1 MKRIFFLLLLGMI
14 VSCKSEP
21 KQEKVQKEEVV
32 HQQDSLDKIATKQ
45 FRDFKVTDAKVIQ
58 NKTIWAAF
66 EEDFKKFTE
75 VEYQKLRPVLLE
87 REISE
92 IHRLLNDG
100 TLSYEELV
108 LFYLYRI
115 RKYDRENDTSLNSV
129 IAINPDVV
137 KQARLL
143 DEKEHEMVSENSMYG
158 IPVLVKDNVNTSKM
172 STTAGAIAMMNNK
185 TEDAFVITKLKE
197 RGALILGKANLSEW
211 AYFFCGD
218 CPSGYSA
225 VGGQTFN
232 PYGRKKFDTGG
243 SSSGSGVA
251 VAANFCAVAIG
262 TETAGSILSPASQNA
277 VVGLKPTIGLISRGG
292 IVPISSTLDTPGP
305 MGRKV
310 KDVAIMLTAMVGED
324 QEDPATLL
332 GGKRKQKTYYEGFD
346 TASVK
351 GKRFGVLK
359 SLVEDS
365 LYQNATK
372 VIEELGGTLVVVEEE
387 KVELPG
393 FLRLL
398 NLDMKKDLEVYLSIY
413 GGKDVKIKNVEDVIL
428 FNEKDTLIRAPY
440 GQALLKGVVADSAST
455 EELLSI
461 KEKLK
466 TEGRKFF
473 DVLMDANQLDVVLSV
488 NNYHAGFAA
497 VAEYPALTV
506 PMGVTEEGEPK
517 GLTFIGKPFAE
528 KKLLECGYVYE
539 QQSKSRKQPKAYQ

>member
-32 HQQDSLDKIATKQ
+32 HQRDSLDKIATKQ